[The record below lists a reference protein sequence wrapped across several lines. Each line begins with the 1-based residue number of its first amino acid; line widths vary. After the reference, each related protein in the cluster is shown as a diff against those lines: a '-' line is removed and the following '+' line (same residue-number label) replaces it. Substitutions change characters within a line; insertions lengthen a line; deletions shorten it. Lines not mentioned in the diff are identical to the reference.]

1 MRADRLLSILM
12 LLQTKGR
19 MTAHDLAEQ
28 LEVSE
33 RTIYRD
39 MEALSMAGV
48 PVYAERGPGGGCALV
63 DGYQTR
69 LTGLTETEVQAL
81 YLLNI
86 TRPLA
91 DLGLSR
97 ALDDAMLKL
106 TAALPQSSRE
116 HAEFVRQRLYV
127 DTTWWYHA
135 DEATSC
141 LQTLQ
146 EALWHD
152 HKLIIF
158 YHEDDG
164 AWSERLAEPYGLVSK
179 AGVWYLIA
187 SCHDEKCVFR
197 VTRIHHATPSDE
209 AFIRQKDFDLANYWA
224 NYCAHIETNRP
235 DYAPSL
241 RPAPDEAERLP
252 QLLLDCGYMLVEND
266 EPVPEKDTQ
275 ANSHHPQQPKA
286 TLHSSPTTTQQ
297 NKKTPSRYART
308 RSQHK
313 KKSVPPSQK
322 NASGLPKKTKKTNI
336 AQRIKKTFL
345 LHSHN
350 LSSLHVVVY
359 NTVTAMTSTSL
370 TA

>member
-1 MRADRLLSILM
+1 
-12 LLQTKGR
+12 

-39 MEALSMAGV
+39 LEALSMAGV

-69 LTGLTETEVQAL
+69 LTGLTAAEVQAL
-81 YLLNI
+81 FLLNI
-86 TRPLA
+86 AGPLA

-116 HAEFVRQRLYV
+116 HAEFVRQRFHL

-135 DEATSC
+135 NEASSC
-141 LQTLQ
+141 LQILQ
-146 EALWHD
+146 EALWQD
-152 HKLIIF
+152 RKLLLF

-179 AGVWYLIA
+179 AGVWYLVT

-197 VTRIHHATPSDE
+197 VTRIHHATLSDE
-209 AFIRQKDFDLANYWA
+209 SFMRQEDFELARYWSD
-224 NYCAHIETNRP
+224 YCAHIETNRP

-252 QLLLDCGYMLVEND
+252 QLLRDCGYMLVEND
-266 EPVPEKDTQ
+266 EPAAKRDVQAVSHPRQQKKAVPYSSLASQEQKK
-275 ANSHHPQQPKA
+275 AVSNSIKARPQQKKAARPKRM
-286 TLHSSPTTTQQ
+286 PTQI
-297 NKKTPSRYART
+297 
-308 RSQHK
+308 K
-313 KKSVPPSQK
+313 KKGVFASQK
-322 NASGLPKKTKKTNI
+322 NKFG
-336 AQRIKKTFL
+336 RHIKKSIYIL
-345 LHSHN
+345 LLQPSP
-350 LSSLHVVVY
+350 SARSIV
-359 NTVTAMTSTSL
+359 
-370 TA
+370 

>member
-39 MEALSMAGV
+39 LEALSMAGV
-48 PVYAERGPGGGCALV
+48 PVYTERGPGGGCALV

-81 YLLNI
+81 FLLNI
-86 TRPLA
+86 AGPLA
-91 DLGLSR
+91 DLGLGR

-116 HAEFVRQRLYV
+116 HADFVRQRFHL
-127 DTTWWYHA
+127 DTTWWYHT
-135 DEATSC
+135 DEPTSC
-141 LQTLQ
+141 LQILQ
-146 EALWHD
+146 EALWRD
-152 HKLIIF
+152 RKLLLF

-197 VTRIHHATPSDE
+197 VTRIHQATLSDE
-209 AFIRQKDFDLANYWA
+209 SFMRQQDFELASYWSD
-224 NYCAHIETNRP
+224 YCAHIETNRP
-235 DYAPSL
+235 NYATSL
-241 RPAPDEAERLP
+241 RLAPDKQKDYRNFYTIAAICLLKMMS
-252 QLLLDCGYMLVEND
+252 LLLKETYRL
-266 EPVPEKDTQ
+266 
-275 ANSHHPQQPKA
+275 
-286 TLHSSPTTTQQ
+286 SPSVN
-297 NKKTPSRYART
+297 NKKMLFHIHRLLLNNGKKLFQIPSRPD
-308 RSQHK
+308 HNK
-313 KKSVPPSQK
+313 KKRH
-322 NASGLPKKTKKTNI
+322 GLKVC
-336 AQRIKKTFL
+336 QRK
-345 LHSHN
+345 
-350 LSSLHVVVY
+350 
-359 NTVTAMTSTSL
+359 
-370 TA
+370 